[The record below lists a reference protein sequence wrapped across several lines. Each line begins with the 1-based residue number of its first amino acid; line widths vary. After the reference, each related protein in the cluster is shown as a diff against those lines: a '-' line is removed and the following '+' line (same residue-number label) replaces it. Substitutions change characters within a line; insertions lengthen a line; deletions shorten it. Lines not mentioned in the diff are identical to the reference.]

1 MLDGYKI
8 RDCTNVLLRG
18 RETIAEREDVKRTLR
33 RAGNNTP
40 TKNQIETEANEIF
53 WNRYNLPFLEQAFA
67 RGDDIRLLSEPSTLF
82 SSTGFYQREIEV
94 IKQGWTKA
102 DGTFVQPLKTKYNY
116 KFNDLTKTYEKIK

>member
-1 MLDGYKI
+1 
-8 RDCTNVLLRG
+8 
-18 RETIAEREDVKRTLR
+18 
-33 RAGNNTP
+33 
-40 TKNQIETEANEIF
+40 
-53 WNRYNLPFLEQAFA
+53 LPFLEQAFA